1 MKKPDPKISI
11 KASIKPAIKTS
22 IKSGITAS
30 ITLFCCSLLWACTSQ
45 ETAQEQSKPQAEA
58 ALAATPAQQNAAA
71 DIYQL
76 ANTLQDRWQLE
87 QGAIRWQ
94 VKDTHQDHLEMSGE
108 QLSAIIYYGADKQ
121 GELLLKRKIVWPL
134 LRTVPNDTHAS
145 LIHEFDTEVSPTLRL
160 NGQKLSSERPDW
172 VQYNGLLTIHS
183 KLTSDLSL
191 SRTLTPSPTA
201 AYLVEQH
208 ELHNSGAKALTV
220 QVGALDTEHQTLASK
235 GVDGSYLIKAHSNF
249 AGELVLQPGESKSY
263 QLVFSAVRVKD
274 IASAD
279 ISADISPQQAA
290 DTLLQRQ
297 LYVASLQQKLQLETP
312 DPVINQM
319 FAFAKL
325 RAAESIYRTKGGL
338 MHGPGGGRYYAA
350 IWANDQAEYVNPFF
364 PFLGDANGNE
374 SAMVSF
380 LHFAR
385 FINPQFKPLPSSIVA
400 EGLDIWNG
408 AGDRG
413 DCAMVAYGASRYALA
428 SGDKKQAQQ
437 LLPLI
442 NWCLEYN
449 QRKTTKE
456 GVIASDTDELE
467 NRFEAGEVNLSTNM
481 LAYGAL
487 VSSAHLYQALGDNA
501 KANTLQQN
509 AATLRSAINSYFAA
523 EVEGFATYR
532 YYNGNTKLRAWIA
545 LPLVMGFDEQKQG
558 TLDALLSPQLWT
570 ENGILT
576 ESGAKTFWDRAT
588 LYAFRGIFAAGETDT
603 AMKYLK
609 YYSRKRLLGDHV
621 PFAVEAWP
629 EGDQRHLSA
638 ESGLY
643 ARVITEGLFGIEP
656 TGFNQF
662 SLAPRLP
669 SAWNSMC
676 LRQIR
681 AFASNFDICV
691 QKQQSAEKP
700 YLIELTIEGK
710 GTKQYNWDGIK
721 PLPIAM

>member
-1 MKKPDPKISI
+1 MKK
-11 KASIKPAIKTS
+11 
-22 IKSGITAS
+22 
-30 ITLFCCSLLWACTSQ
+30 TLSVTLLAGLLCACISQ
-45 ETAQEQSKPQAEA
+45 EPDLTTSSGAQARAATAQSPEHQSKT
-58 ALAATPAQQNAAA
+58 LTATELN
-71 DIYQL
+71 QL
-76 ANTLQDRWQLE
+76 ADSLQDRWQRTDD
-87 QGAIRWQ
+87 GIRWQ
-94 VKDTHQDHLEMSGE
+94 VTAAHQDHLEMSGE
-108 QLSAIIYYGADKQ
+108 QLSAIIYYGADSK
-121 GELLLKRKIVWPL
+121 GSLVLKRKVVWPM

-145 LIHEFDTEVSPTLRL
+145 LIHQFDLTISPRLSL
-160 NGQKLSSERPDW
+160 NGKVLSAERPQW
-172 VQYNGLLTIHS
+172 VHFNGVLSIHS
-183 KLTSDLSL
+183 DLGTGLTLT
-191 SRTLTPSPTA
+191 RTLTPSPDA
-201 AYLVEQH
+201 AFLLEQH
-208 ELHNSGAKALTV
+208 QLHNSGSSTIN
-220 QVGALDTEHQTLASK
+220 LDVAPLLYQQQTEASK
-235 GVDGSYLIKAHSNF
+235 GVDGSYLIRAQSDF
-249 AGELVLQPGESKSY
+249 SGPLQLAPGQHKTY
-263 QLVFSAVRVKD
+263 QLTFSAVN
-274 IASAD
+274 AAD
-279 ISADISPQQAA
+279 QQLTISAAEAGAA
-290 DTLLQRQ
+290 LSQRRHY
-297 LYVASLQQKLQLETP
+297 LASLGQKLQLETP

-319 FAFAKL
+319 FKFAKL

-374 SAMVSF
+374 SARVSF
-380 LHFAR
+380 FHFAR

-408 AGDRG
+408 VGDRG

-428 SGDKKQAQQ
+428 SGDAEQAQQ

-442 NWCLEYN
+442 QWCLDYN
-449 QRKTTKE
+449 KHKMTGD

-467 NRFEAGEVNLSTNM
+467 NRFPAGKVNLSTNM

-487 VSSAHLYQALGDNA
+487 VSSAHLYRALGDTA
-501 KANTLQQN
+501 KATALNTE
-509 AATLRSAINSYFAA
+509 AAKLRTAIHRYFAG
-523 EVEGFATYR
+523 EVEGFHTYR
-532 YYNGNTKLRAWIA
+532 YYQGNTKLRAWIA

-588 LYAFRGIFAAGETDT
+588 LYAFRGIFTAGETDT

-621 PFAVEAWP
+621 PYAVEAWP

-656 TGFNQF
+656 TGFKDF
-662 SLAPRLP
+662 TVAPRLP
-669 SAWNSMC
+669 TGWNSMC

-681 AFASNFDICV
+681 AFASNFDLCV
-691 QKQQSAEKP
+691 QRQSSVDKP
-700 YLIELTIEGK
+700 YLIELTVQGQ
-710 GTKQYNWDGIK
+710 GSRQYSWDGVTA
-721 PLPIAM
+721 LQLRL